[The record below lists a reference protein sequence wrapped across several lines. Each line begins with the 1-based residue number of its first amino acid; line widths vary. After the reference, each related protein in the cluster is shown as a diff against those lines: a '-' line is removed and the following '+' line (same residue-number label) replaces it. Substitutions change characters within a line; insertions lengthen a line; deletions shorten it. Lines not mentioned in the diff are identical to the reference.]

1 MTKSPNT
8 KLSKSSRLVQRSTV
22 RSLLLMAAALSASAA
37 CAEASTIAAPAVAAP
52 SGLQWN
58 STFSDNFSSASS
70 LNGWTYDLGNNNGW
84 GNGESETYTNSSNNV
99 NVSGGNLNIQAIGTA
114 TASGTYYTSGRITTQ
129 SLFSQTYGLFQ
140 FSAQLPAGAGLWP
153 AIWMM
158 PTNSVYGGWPQSG
171 EIDVMES
178 QGTGTNQVQGSLHS
192 GTSYNSQNTQYQVY
206 TLPNNESTTSWH
218 TYDLQWEPISNGSG
232 GTQVQLNWYVDGNLY
247 ETQSGGWTVPSSAPA
262 GDSNAPFDQSFY
274 IIMNLAV
281 GGSYTNY
288 QTPGVGTYDMKVGYV
303 SAYQA
308 ALPAVTGASA
318 IDNATNYQAN
328 STFNGDNSGSGF
340 GKWNVNFNYSGP
352 SGGGGGG
359 GGLIMTSNTGIPVA
373 TPAFDIY
380 VYPGSAGDTGL
391 NTDIT
396 TATRPFT
403 AALAAGQTFT
413 TDLNLNNAQT
423 AANNATPQ
431 NPASA
436 DSNMGWRLLD
446 ASGKVLF
453 AMTAF
458 GGGSSYWSTDA
469 AGTVRQ
475 SNILYN
481 YKIDDIFKFT
491 LLNALGDYS
500 LTASGDTS
508 TGQAVTFT
516 GQINMLSGG
525 PTQVQYFDNNG
536 GNYSDVQ
543 WSQMSISGDPVP
555 EPTILG
561 FAALAVG
568 GLVLLNRTPRRR
580 ALLSQKLGE

>member
-1 MTKSPNT
+1 MTKSL
-8 KLSKSSRLVQRSTV
+8 KEEMLKSSPLVRWPTV
-22 RSLLLMAAALSASAA
+22 HSLVLIAAAISASAA
-37 CAEASTIAAPAVAAP
+37 FAGASPIAAPAVAAP

-58 STFSDNFSSASS
+58 STFSDSFSNASS
-70 LNGWTYDLGNNNGW
+70 LSGWTYDLGNNNGW

-99 NVSGGNLNIQAIGTA
+99 NVSGGNLNIQAIGTP

-158 PTNSVYGGWPQSG
+158 PTNSVYGSWPQSG
-171 EIDVMES
+171 EIDVLES
-178 QGTGTNQVQGSLHS
+178 QGSNTNQVQGSLHS
-192 GTSYNSQNTQYQVY
+192 GSNYNSQNTQYQVY
-206 TLPNNESTTSWH
+206 TLPNNGSTTSWH
-218 TYDLQWEPISNGSG
+218 TYDLQWEPTSSSAG

-247 ETQSGGWTVPSSAPA
+247 ETQTGGWTVPSSAPA
-262 GDSNAPFDQSFY
+262 GDTNAPFDQSFY

-281 GGSYTNY
+281 GGSYTGY

-308 ALPAVTGASA
+308 ALPQVTAASA

-328 STFNGDNSGSGF
+328 SAFNGSNSGSGF

-359 GGLIMTSNTGIPVA
+359 NGFISTNSGIPTA

-380 VYPGSAGDTGL
+380 VYPGSAADTGL
-391 NTDIT
+391 NTDVT

-413 TDLNLNNAQT
+413 TDLNLNHAQT
-423 AANNATPQ
+423 ATNNATPQ

-469 AGTVRQ
+469 TGTVQQ

-500 LTASGDTS
+500 LTASGNTS
-508 TGQAVTFT
+508 TGQAVTFS

-525 PTQVQYFDNNG
+525 PAQVQYFDNNG

-555 EPTILG
+555 EPSILG
-561 FAALAVG
+561 FAALAAG
-568 GLVLLNRTPRRR
+568 GLVLASRRR
-580 ALLSQKLGE
+580 MLPHRTR

>member
-1 MTKSPNT
+1 MTPVQIP
-8 KLSKSSRLVQRSTV
+8 LSSQSVQHGSMVTVARRLV
-22 RSLLLMAAALSASAA
+22 LLAAALTASAA
-37 CAEASTIAAPAVAAP
+37 SVRASTIAAPAVTAP
-52 SGLQWN
+52 SGLQWT

-70 LNGWTYDLGNNNGW
+70 LNGWTYDTGNNNGW
-84 GNGESETYTNSSNNV
+84 GNGESENYTNSSNNV

-158 PTNSVYGGWPQSG
+158 PTNSAYGGWPQSG

-178 QGTGTNQVQGSLHS
+178 QGSNTSQVQGSLHS
-192 GTSYNSQNTQYQVY
+192 GPNSNSNNTQTQVY
-206 TLPNNESTTSWH
+206 TLPNNGSTTSWH

-247 ETQSGGWTVPSSAPA
+247 ETQSGGWTVPSTAPA
-262 GDSNAPFDQSFY
+262 GDNNAPFDQSFY

-281 GGSYTNY
+281 GGSYTGY

-308 ALPAVTGASA
+308 ALPTVTAASA
-318 IDNATNYQAN
+318 IDSATNYQAN
-328 STFNGDNSGSGF
+328 SNFNHTNAGTGF
-340 GKWNVNFNYSGP
+340 GQWNVAFNYSGP
-352 SGGGGGG
+352 SGAAGGG
-359 GGLIMTSNTGIPVA
+359 GGLIMTSNTGIAAA

-380 VYPGSAGDTGL
+380 VYPGTVADTGL

-396 TATRPFT
+396 TATRAF
-403 AALAAGQTFT
+403 AATLVPGQTFT
-413 TDLNLNNAQT
+413 TDLNLNKGQT
-423 AANNATPQ
+423 TAGNPTPQ
-431 NPASA
+431 SPATA

-446 ASGKVLF
+446 SSGKVLF

-469 AGTVRQ
+469 KGIAQ
-475 SNILYN
+475 QANILYN
-481 YKIDDIFKFT
+481 YQIDDMFKFT

-500 LTASGDTS
+500 LTASGNTS
-508 TGQAVTFT
+508 TGQAVTFS
-516 GQINMLSGG
+516 GQINMLTGG
-525 PTQVQYFDNNG
+525 PAQVQYFDNNG
-536 GNYSDVQ
+536 GNNSDVQ

-555 EPTILG
+555 EPSDLG
-561 FAALAVG
+561 LTALAAG
-568 GLVLLNRTPRRR
+568 
-580 ALLSQKLGE
+580 ALLILPQCRKRVRKL

>member
-1 MTKSPNT
+1 MAKSLNFA
-8 KLSKSSRLVQRSTV
+8 KQKSSPLARRSAAY
-22 RSLLLMAAALSASAA
+22 SLLMAAALSVSAASAG
-37 CAEASTIAAPAVAAP
+37 ASTIAAPAVAAP

-99 NVSGGNLNIQAIGTA
+99 NVSGGNLNIQAVGTA
-114 TASGTYYTSGRITTQ
+114 GAGGTSYTSGRITTQ

-192 GTSYNSQNTQYQVY
+192 GNSYNSQNTQYQVY
-206 TLPNNESTTSWH
+206 TLPNNGSTTAWH
-218 TYDLQWEPISNGSG
+218 TYDLQWEPLTNGAG

-247 ETQSGGWTVPSSAPA
+247 ETQTGGWTVPSTAPA
-262 GDSNAPFDQSFY
+262 GDTNAPFDQSFY

-281 GGSYTNY
+281 GGSYTGY

-308 ALPAVTGASA
+308 ALPQVTAASA

-328 STFNGDNSGSGF
+328 SAFNGNNSGSGF
-340 GKWNVNFNYSGP
+340 GKWNVQFNYSGP
-352 SGGGGGG
+352 TGGQGGGNGF
-359 GGLIMTSNTGIPVA
+359 ISNNSGIPVA

-391 NTDIT
+391 NADIT
-396 TATRPFT
+396 TATRSFSGG
-403 AALAAGQTFT
+403 LAAGQSFT
-413 TDLNLNNAQT
+413 TDLNLSNGQT
-423 AANNATPQ
+423 TAGNGKPA

-458 GGGSSYWSTDA
+458 GGGSSYWSTDSR
-469 AGTVRQ
+469 GTIQ
-475 SNILYN
+475 QADILYN
-481 YKIDDIFKFT
+481 FKIDDLFKFT
-491 LLNALGDYS
+491 LLNTAGDYS
-500 LTASGDTS
+500 LTASGNTS
-508 TGQAVTFT
+508 TGQAVIFA

-536 GNYSDVQ
+536 GNNSDVQ
-543 WSQMSISGDPVP
+543 WSQMSITGNPVP
-555 EPTILG
+555 EPTVLG
-561 FAALAVG
+561 FAALAAG
-568 GLVLLNRTPRRR
+568 GLVLASRRR
-580 ALLSQKLGE
+580 RVPSPVTR

>member
-1 MTKSPNT
+1 MVSTQ
-8 KLSKSSRLVQRSTV
+8 SKHVARNISRPLHHVCRAQLLLLLAAGFAAGAPLAAASTV
-22 RSLLLMAAALSASAA
+22 
-37 CAEASTIAAPAVAAP
+37 APPDVAAP
-52 SGLQWN
+52 NGLQW
-58 STFSDNFSSASS
+58 SQSWSDNFSSASS

-84 GNGESETYTNSSNNV
+84 GNGESEKYTNSSNNV

-114 TASGTYYTSGRITTQ
+114 SSSGTYYTSGRITTQ

-171 EIDVMES
+171 EIDIMES
-178 QGTGTNQVQGSLHS
+178 QGGATNYVQGSLHS
-192 GTSYNSQNTQYQVY
+192 GNSYNSENTQYNVY

-218 TYDLQWEPISNGSG
+218 TYDLQWEPVSNGSG

-262 GDSNAPFDQSFY
+262 GDTNAPFDQSFY
-274 IIMNLAV
+274 LIMNLAV

-288 QTPGVGTYDMKVGYV
+288 QTPGAGTYDMKVGYV

-308 ALPAVTGASA
+308 ALPQVPAASA
-318 IDNATNYQAN
+318 TDQATNYQAN
-328 STFNGDNSGSGF
+328 SNFNGTNSGTGF
-340 GKWNVNFNYSGP
+340 GNWNVKFNYSGP

-380 VYPGSAGDTGL
+380 VYPGTVADTGL

-396 TATRPFT
+396 TATRAFN
-403 AALAAGQTFT
+403 AALAPGQTFT
-413 TDLNLNNAQT
+413 TDLNLNKGQT
-423 AANNATPQ
+423 TAGNPTPAD
-431 NPASA
+431 PASA

-458 GGGSSYWSTDA
+458 GGGSSYWTTDA
-469 AGTVRQ
+469 NGTVQR
-475 SNILYN
+475 SGILYN
-481 YKIDDIFKFT
+481 YQIDDIFKFS
-491 LLNALGDYS
+491 LLNSLGDYS
-500 LTASGDTS
+500 LTATGDTAA
-508 TGQAVTFT
+508 GQAVTFS
-516 GQINMLSGG
+516 GQINMLTGG
-525 PTQVQYFDNNG
+525 PVQVQYFDNNG
-536 GNYSDVQ
+536 GNNSDVQ
-543 WSQMSISGDPVP
+543 WSQMSITGDPVP
-555 EPTILG
+555 EPAALG
-561 FAALAVG
+561 FLTL
-568 GLVLLNRTPRRR
+568 GLTGLLLLTRRSR
-580 ALLSQKLGE
+580 GDQCR